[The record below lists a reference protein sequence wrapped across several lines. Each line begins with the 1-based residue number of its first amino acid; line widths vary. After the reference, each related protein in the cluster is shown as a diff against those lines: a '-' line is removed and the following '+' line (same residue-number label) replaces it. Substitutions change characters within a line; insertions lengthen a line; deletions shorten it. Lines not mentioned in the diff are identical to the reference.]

1 MKKRIVPILIS
12 LIVALFIIRSITRTA
27 SSVGNW
33 YRGNTHTHSLWS
45 DGNDFPEIITEW
57 YLDNNYDFMALSDH
71 NILAEGEKWM
81 TLEEVFERQ
90 DVEGPTAMEKYLA
103 RYAGTDWIE
112 TRDNNGVKEVRL
124 KQLSEYRSRFEKSG
138 EFLIIQAE
146 EISAKFEE
154 HPIHIN
160 AVNLQGVIPPVK
172 GTSVRDVMS
181 RNLQA
186 IAEQEKMTGEP
197 ILAHVNHPNFHYAIT
212 GEDLAHVTEEEFF
225 EAYNGHPG
233 INHLGD
239 DMHPSDEKIWD
250 IANTIRLAELNGP
263 PLLGVAT
270 DDSHTYHGGDASPG
284 RGWIMVRAKKLEAA
298 SLIEA
303 MRNGDF
309 YASTGIYL
317 DELSWDNVSRTL
329 SLKIRPDG
337 DNTFTSELIGSRT
350 NYDPADKKTIG
361 EVLASHEGTSI
372 DFNVSEDVLYARVTI
387 TSSRPASNPS
397 YEGQMMQ
404 AWTQPVGW
412 K

>member
-1 MKKRIVPILIS
+1 
-12 LIVALFIIRSITRTA
+12 
-27 SSVGNW
+27 
-33 YRGNTHTHSLWS
+33 
-45 DGNDFPEIITEW
+45 
-57 YLDNNYDFMALSDH
+57 MALSDH

-81 TLEEVFERQ
+81 TLEKVFERQ

>member
-1 MKKRIVPILIS
+1 MKTRFALT
-12 LIVALFIIRSITRTA
+12 LFCLLVALILNQSCTKTSPA
-27 SSVGNW
+27 TGNW

-71 NILAEGEKWM
+71 NILAVGEKWM
-81 TLEEVFERQ
+81 SLDKVFERQ
-90 DVEGPTAMEKYLA
+90 DVEGPTAMEKYRA

-112 TRDNNGVKEVRL
+112 TRDNNGVEEVRL
-124 KQLSEYRSRFEKSG
+124 KQLSEYRSRFEKPG

-154 HPIHIN
+154 KPIHIN
-160 AVNLQGVIPPVK
+160 AVNLQEVIPPVK

-186 IAEQEKMTGEP
+186 ISEQEKLTGEP
-197 ILAHVNHPNFHYAIT
+197 ILAHVNHPNFRWALT
-212 GEDLAHVTEEEFF
+212 AEDLAHVIEEEFF
-225 EAYNGHPG
+225 EVYNGHPR

-239 DMHPSDEKIWD
+239 DTRPGDEKIWD

-270 DDSHTYHGGDASPG
+270 DDSQTYHGGDTSPG
-284 RGWIMVRAKKLEAA
+284 RGWIMVRAKKLEAG

-303 MRNGDF
+303 MRKGDF

-317 DELSWDNVSRTL
+317 DELTWDNASRTL
-329 SLKIRPDG
+329 SLEIRPDS
-337 DNTFTSELIGSRT
+337 DSTFTSELIGTRT
-350 NYDPADKKTIG
+350 NYNAADKNSIG
-361 EVLASHEGTSI
+361 EVLASQEGTSVT
-372 DFNVSEDVLYARVTI
+372 FNVPEDMLYARVTI
-387 TSSRPASNPS
+387 TSSRSATNPS